1 MLLLVVNYIVIYD
14 FGSSAT
20 DVIHPSNPL
29 HLIVCF
35 ELFGH
40 ALTLCHL
47 FYEPKKHIFSLLV
60 YIGKVS
66 VQFAFCKQGRI
77 KTFAVRLDIPQVP
90 LSPNADFNLFFG
102 GQCKVGL
109 IIISLQ
115 SVADTRSF
123 VCKMLF
129 LCVVL
134 L

>member
-47 FYEPKKHIFSLLV
+47 FYEPKKHILGLLV

-66 VQFAFCKQGRI
+66 VQFAFCEQGRI

-90 LSPNADFNLFFG
+90 LSPNADSTCSSAGN
-102 GQCKVGL
+102 
-109 IIISLQ
+109 
-115 SVADTRSF
+115 ARSG
-123 VCKMLF
+123 
-129 LCVVL
+129 
-134 L
+134 

>member
-20 DVIHPSNPL
+20 DVVHPSNPL

-40 ALTLCHL
+40 ALTLCHP

-66 VQFAFCKQGRI
+66 VQFAFCEQGRI
-77 KTFAVRLDIPQVP
+77 KTFAVHLYILQVP
-90 LSPNADFNLFFG
+90 LSPNADFDLFFG
-102 GQCKVGL
+102 G
-109 IIISLQ
+109 
-115 SVADTRSF
+115 
-123 VCKMLF
+123 
-129 LCVVL
+129 
-134 L
+134 